1 MPAELNPTIII
12 AVAAAIGVLLIVF
25 GAMSR
30 QPKDAVQQRLEQ
42 LVVKP
47 RRSKKLSSS
56 SRSSSAPFAPCPAPL
71 ADHRRRTGRHDRSAE
86 GRLHRAGYP
95 GGLRGADWM
104 GVKVLSAICFGIGFT
119 VLFLAISGFPLNVL
133 FGIGGL
139 AVGFLA
145 PEFWLGRKIRQ
156 RSMDMTLQLP
166 DALDLLTIS
175 VEAGLGFDA
184 ALAKVVEKM
193 EGPLI
198 TEFRQA
204 LAEIRMGRAR
214 RTPPDVA
221 TRADAQPVTNF
232 IGAIVQAEQLGVPI
246 AKVLQIQSQ
255 QLRIERRQRA
265 EEQAAKAPVKMLF
278 PMVGCI
284 FPTIF
289 IVILGPAIVTVVRG
303 VGIDVLPAL
312 RPAILLVDDDPTL
325 RSVLTRR
332 LERDGF
338 AIRLPRR
345 APRRSPPWIG
355 VARHPRRRPDD
366 ARHGR
371 LRALPA
377 GEADRRPADHRP
389 QRGGRQRG
397 EGAGPGALC
406 RGLRHQAVR
415 PR

>member
-1 MPAELNPTIII
+1 MLENVPTLIIPI
-12 AVAAAIGVLLIVF
+12 LAAIAVLLIVF
-25 GAMSR
+25 GAMTR
-30 QPKDAVQQRLEQ
+30 PPKDAVQQRLEQ

-47 RRSKKLSSS
+47 RTLEEAELEQPFFERAIRPFVQRLSRFSRRSGGQGNMVE
-56 SRSSSAPFAPCPAPL
+56 A
-71 ADHRRRTGRHDRSAE
+71 AE
-86 GRLHRAGYP
+86 ARLHRAGYP

-104 GVKVLSAICFGIGFT
+104 GVKVLSAVVFGIGFT
-119 VLFLAISGFPLNVL
+119 ILFLAISGFPTNIL

-145 PEFWLGRKIRQ
+145 PEFWLGRKIRARQ
-156 RSMDMTLQLP
+156 MDMLLQLP

-198 TEFRQA
+198 NEFRQA
-204 LAEIRMGRAR
+204 LAEIRMGRLR
-214 RTPPDVA
+214 RDALRDVA
-221 TRADAQPVTNF
+221 GRADVQPVTNF

-265 EEQAAKAPVKMLF
+265 EEAAAKAPVKMLF

-303 VGIDVLPAL
+303 VGI
-312 RPAILLVDDDPTL
+312 
-325 RSVLTRR
+325 
-332 LERDGF
+332 
-338 AIRLPRR
+338 
-345 APRRSPPWIG
+345 
-355 VARHPRRRPDD
+355 
-366 ARHGR
+366 
-371 LRALPA
+371 
-377 GEADRRPADHRP
+377 
-389 QRGGRQRG
+389 
-397 EGAGPGALC
+397 
-406 RGLRHQAVR
+406 
-415 PR
+415 